1 MADNRHIRRVVNG
14 TAYNTSTSLLLKAVE
29 SEDTGSPEGDL
40 RTVLTRGLYRT
51 RNRDYFL
58 AQWIDVVSKATGPLT
73 SSASIEPIS
82 LDAAKSWLQ
91 QHDPENFELVIWPQ
105 PSAEKQKSG
114 GTVLTL
120 RVPVNLKTVLD
131 AQARGLEI
139 STNQLAN
146 SYLEFGVEH
155 RVAHPKPDVARYVTD
170 DAETR
175 RLLTD
180 SGRPGLD
187 AIRNQGEGL
196 PEKRTVF
203 AGLFRD
209 HSRGMTKAMRN
220 TLISV
225 LEGPPESSDL
235 TAEERQQWKD
245 QIQTDAVRWLRLLDE
260 RATASGHGF
269 L

>member
-1 MADNRHIRRVVNG
+1 MTDYRHIRRVVNG

-29 SEDTGSPEGDL
+29 SEETGSQGGDIN
-40 RTVLTRGLYRT
+40 TVLTQGLYRT

-58 AQWIDVVSKATGPLT
+58 AQWIDVVSRKTGPLT
-73 SSASIEPIS
+73 SSDSIEPIS

-105 PSAEKQKSG
+105 ASAEKQKSG

-131 AQARGLEI
+131 LQAHEQKI
-139 STNQLAN
+139 STNQLAIN
-146 SYLEFGVEH
+146 YLEFGAAN
-155 RVAHPKPDVARYVTD
+155 RVSDPKPSITRYVTED
-170 DAETR
+170 LAKR

-187 AIRNQGEGL
+187 AIKNNGEGL
-196 PEKRTVF
+196 NEKRTMF
-203 AGLFRD
+203 AELFRD

-225 LEGPPESSDL
+225 LEGPPEGSGL
-235 TAEERQQWKD
+235 TAAERQLWKD
-245 QIQTDAVRWLRLLDE
+245 QIQKDAVRWLRLLDE
-260 RATASGHGF
+260 RATTSGQ
-269 L
+269 